1 MKKKIVTMLLA
12 VCLITG
18 MGSVVTS
25 EAASKSTYND
35 DIFDDDSSYDDSD
48 EGDNSDNGDDSD
60 EGGSGDPEYSGG
72 DDEDGSDGEDGD
84 EYEDGEADEEPEF
97 DDDVLIEIGANDSL
111 ETATELKNGTPEYG
125 AIAGK
130 DDIDFYKYKMEE
142 AGRFSFTFNNIDSSQ
157 SKWKVTILDYAGE
170 EMTSFTTT
178 PKKQIY
184 ETQNYNFGTGEKST
198 VYVQV
203 EYVNRLDDMYTIT
216 VNAEEDDT
224 WEQEPDNSYK
234 KAFKIKKGITYSGN
248 LYSASDKDYFVY
260 KPTAK
265 GTAKLRFSLD
275 EQDEDI
281 ESGWNV
287 YVYNSAKKVI
297 KSAKNIKNDS
307 TIGFKVQ
314 KNSKYYIIVKPAS
327 KSKAP
332 VGADYELLIK

>member
-1 MKKKIVTMLLA
+1 MKKKIVITLLT
-12 VCLITG
+12 VCMITG
-18 MGSVVTS
+18 MGSVVAS
-25 EAASKSTYND
+25 DAAEIDPD
-35 DIFDDDSSYDDSD
+35 DYIIVDDDNSDDDPD
-48 EGDNSDNGDDSD
+48 EGDDYDNSNDPDEDSGDG
-60 EGGSGDPEYSGG
+60 EDPEYSGG
-72 DDEDGSDGEDGD
+72 DDEDEGDGE
-84 EYEDGEADEEPEF
+84 DEEPEF

-111 ETATELKNGTPEYG
+111 EIATELKNGTPEYG

-130 DDIDFYKYKMEE
+130 DDIDFYKYNMEE

-234 KAFKIKKGITYSGN
+234 KAFQIKKGTTYSGN

-281 ESGWNV
+281 ENGWNV

-297 KSAKNIKNDS
+297 KSVKNLKNDS

-327 KSKAP
+327 KNKAP